1 MEVSQRADGVT
12 VINDA
17 YNASPD
23 SMKAAIS
30 ALAGIARTGRAYA
43 VLGEMA
49 ELGEEA
55 DRLHE
60 AVGAQAAAA
69 GLAGLIVVGDAAA
82 PILAGTKAVPSWQG
96 ELLHVPDAAA
106 ALQAIRERLRGGDVV
121 LVKASHAIGLESV
134 ALALTG
140 EAKVSEEGPRR

>member
-1 MEVSQRADGVT
+1 MEVTQLPDGVT

-30 ALAGIARTGRAYA
+30 ALASMARSGRAYA
-43 VLGEMA
+43 VLGQMA
-49 ELGEEA
+49 ELGAKA

-60 AVGAQAAAA
+60 AVGTQAAAA
-69 GLAGLIVVGDAAA
+69 GVAGLIVVGDAAA
-82 PILAGTKAVPSWQG
+82 PLLAGAKAVPSWQG
-96 ELLHVPDAAA
+96 ELLHVPDAEAA
-106 ALQAIRERLRGGDVV
+106 VQALGDRLRSGDVV
-121 LVKASHAIGLESV
+121 LVKASHSVGLEAV

-140 EAKVSEEGPRR
+140 EGRAGEQGPRS